1 MISRVIVVTRRIEC
15 CINGHGATCCIDIN
29 GRTSITIYVLSICG
43 ICIQYSFCGDGCTLL
58 LLATIV
64 CTTINSA
71 TNIYE

>member
-29 GRTSITIYVLSICG
+29 GRTSITIYTIYMWNMYT
-43 ICIQYSFCGDGCTLL
+43 YSFCGDGCTLL